1 MNCGRRQALNFLT
14 GRESVAILPKE
25 VTRGRS
31 TTPNFL
37 AVKRFEDALGI
48 MRQSQCITTPMYRS
62 FVDSGMCVNDQVVV
76 RFFAEVARLRG
87 NRIASF
93 LERRASIPFPYE
105 RAPGP
110 LRHS

>member
-1 MNCGRRQALNFLT
+1 
-14 GRESVAILPKE
+14 
-25 VTRGRS
+25 
-31 TTPNFL
+31 
-37 AVKRFEDALGI
+37 
-48 MRQSQCITTPMYRS
+48 MYRS